1 MPDKKVM
8 DEFKDYLGKKV
19 TKLEKVIR
27 EFYRDNPNEL
37 ESIEQYIE
45 QLPSTKNR
53 IEYLRA
59 VNDFRTK
66 FKMPSMTFTTELKT
80 NEALYSDKVRGRVI

>member
-37 ESIEQYIE
+37 ESIE
-45 QLPSTKNR
+45 
-53 IEYLRA
+53 
-59 VNDFRTK
+59 
-66 FKMPSMTFTTELKT
+66 
-80 NEALYSDKVRGRVI
+80 